1 MFCQKCGNELKDDAT
16 FCNKCGAKVDSA
28 NHKIS
33 VSQESNKK
41 PSPMMIGIIVVAVLL
56 ILIVFWN
63 KRKTNENIQGGEAQS
78 ENEGVTQSEPY
89 DEMIGDWIYSR
100 DTKAYIDENGI
111 TYEALITDDISNG
124 GIDWSPRYCSRENT
138 SVGQVEGKQAVIDNV
153 NNIALV
159 KTCVAETGVEVI
171 NLYIYWPSESRYQL
185 WDTLGNAT
193 LKKR

>member
-28 NHKIS
+28 NHNIS

-78 ENEGVTQSEPY
+78 ENEGVTQLEPY
-89 DEMIGDWIYSR
+89 DEIIGDWVYSR
-100 DTKAYIDENGI
+100 DIIAYIDENGI
-111 TYEALITDDISNG
+111 TYEGIIKDNG
-124 GIDWSPRYCSRENT
+124 LNGNGDWTPRYCSRENT

-159 KTCVAETGVEVI
+159 RSFGDSGVEII
-171 NLYIYWPSESRYQL
+171 NLYIYWRSESRYQL

-193 LKKR
+193 LK